1 MKLFKIN
8 DSLSVMPTEIS
19 VVRIIEASNAIQ
31 FKLKSGDTYAINPEY
46 RTSVFETYNKVTQL
60 INEAL
65 L

>member
-19 VVRIIEASNAIQ
+19 AVKIIESANVIQ
-31 FKLKSGDTYAINPEY
+31 FRFKNGDTCGIHPEY
-46 RTSVFETYNKVTQL
+46 RMGVFETYNKVIKQ